1 MTGVAKKRA
10 QPSFHQRKRTESGNI
25 LVKLLRA
32 LHNTQTFSP
41 ESTAFIPGIQVLFSG
56 EKGGDRQSF
65 LSYLLQDRRTVS
77 LYILGP
83 TYRVLELI

>member
-1 MTGVAKKRA
+1 M
-10 QPSFHQRKRTESGNI
+10 
-25 LVKLLRA
+25 KLLRA
-32 LHNTQTFSP
+32 LHNTQTFSL
-41 ESTAFIPGIQVLFSG
+41 ESTAFIAGIQVLFSG

-65 LSYLLQDRRTVS
+65 LSYLLQDRRAVS